1 MYSFLYGLN
10 FSCGVRQPEF
20 PVELQ
25 FYSFDFSLSIVYLL
39 ILTRPSPT
47 TDVVSLLS
55 PYFGMGGARCCL
67 GKFKQSLE
75 VVDRGGHIGLF
86 HRGPP
91 DVSAGRGHLQT

>member
-47 TDVVSLLS
+47 SDVVSLLWHERCPMLPWQTQTES
-55 PYFGMGGARCCL
+55 GGC
-67 GKFKQSLE
+67 
-75 VVDRGGHIGLF
+75 
-86 HRGPP
+86 
-91 DVSAGRGHLQT
+91 